1 MSLFFPRQTSI
12 PFDAGGAPRG
22 SGILSAPAAGAG
34 EQEKTSVCF
43 KHVPGGFLSPAY
55 EVTSKS
61 AVRVLILWGC
71 RWPCSECLQHH
82 LHPAGIPVT
91 GPGVQYELYLLGH
104 QGPYLWEWAS
114 GGMARRCHQP
124 GSSVLT
130 FTGALLGLTP
140 CSISLISKDKPLKHL
155 QPSASLGV
163 WSGSL
168 WCVGLGPCVLIYS
181 GLWGWWVGLF
191 CSNKRLVNLKNVFL

>member
-12 PFDAGGAPRG
+12 PFDAEGAPRG

-82 LHPAGIPVT
+82 LLPAGIPVT

-140 CSISLISKDKPLKHL
+140 CSISLISKDKPLKHPPTICL
-155 QPSASLGV
+155 PGSPVRKFVVCRARALCLNLFWALGLMG
-163 WSGSL
+163 WF
-168 WCVGLGPCVLIYS
+168 VL
-181 GLWGWWVGLF
+181 
-191 CSNKRLVNLKNVFL
+191 C